1 MSQYCSIYVAKP
13 YLSCFK
19 GTFLFSFK
27 YVNIQPVANSANS
40 KTRNPIKAPRV
51 IVAPSNGLLCSES
64 IAVASSTKGVCFGSI
79 EFIVTSLR
87 EQLIL
92 TLVTVT
98 VESTVVAI
106 VEVCPSDFIVVRLVV
121 VRHFV
126 VVVVAVV
133 ITVLVYMA
141 LAQ

>member
-13 YLSCFK
+13 YLSCSK
-19 GTFLFSFK
+19 GTLLFSFK

-40 KTRNPIKAPRV
+40 KMRNPIKAPRV

-64 IAVASSTKGVCFGSI
+64 TAVASSTKGECFGSI
-79 EFIVTSLR
+79 EFIVMSPR
-87 EQLIL
+87 EQLTL
-92 TLVTVT
+92 TLVRVA

-106 VEVCPSDFIVVRLVV
+106 VEVCHLVL
-121 VRHFV
+121 RHFV
-126 VVVVAVV
+126 VVVVSVV
-133 ITVLVYMA
+133 VTVLVYMA

>member
-1 MSQYCSIYVAKP
+1 MSLQYCSIYVAKP
-13 YLSCFK
+13 YLSCSK
-19 GTFLFSFK
+19 GTLLFSFK

-51 IVAPSNGLLCSES
+51 IVAPLNGLLCSES
-64 IAVASSTKGVCFGSI
+64 IAVASSTKGVYFGSI
-79 EFIVTSLR
+79 EFS
-87 EQLIL
+87 
-92 TLVTVT
+92 
-98 VESTVVAI
+98 
-106 VEVCPSDFIVVRLVV
+106 

-133 ITVLVYMA
+133 VTVLVYMA